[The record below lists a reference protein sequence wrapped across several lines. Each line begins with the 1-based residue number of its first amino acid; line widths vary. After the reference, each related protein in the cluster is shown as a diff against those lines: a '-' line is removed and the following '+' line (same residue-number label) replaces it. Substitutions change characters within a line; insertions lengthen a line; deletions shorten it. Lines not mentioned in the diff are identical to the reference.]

1 MLTLA
6 DCIALSELSADEVDA
21 IAQHEHIPQLAAA
34 ELGHYLVRS
43 AAGELCLKDMLL
55 HDIAAAA
62 MSGESERA
70 AALKL
75 VIRDFISRHPCC
87 EARHHPRPS

>member
-6 DCIALSELSADEVDA
+6 DCIALSELSDDEVEA

-34 ELGHYLVRS
+34 ELGHYLVHTP
-43 AAGELCLKDMLL
+43 AGELCVKDMIRD
-55 HDIAAAA
+55 DIAAAA
-62 MSGESERA
+62 AHGEGDRVL
-70 AALKL
+70 ALKL
-75 VIRDFISRHPCC
+75 VIREFIARHPCC

>member
-6 DCIALSELSADEVDA
+6 DCIALSELSDDEVEA

-34 ELGHYLVRS
+34 ELGNYLVHTP
-43 AAGELCLKDMLL
+43 AGELCVKDMIRD
-55 HDIAAAA
+55 DIAAAA
-62 MSGESERA
+62 ARGEGERVL
-70 AALKL
+70 ALKL
-75 VIRDFISRHPCC
+75 VIREFIARHPCC

>member
-6 DCIALSELSADEVDA
+6 DCIALSELTDEEVEA

-34 ELGHYLVRS
+34 ELGNYLVRTPS
-43 AAGELCLKDMLL
+43 GEICVKDMMRD
-55 HDIAAAA
+55 DIAAATQR
-62 MSGESERA
+62 GDRGRVL
-70 AALKL
+70 ALKL
-75 VIRDFISRHPCC
+75 VIRDFIARHPCC